1 VAART
6 DRLLLANAI
15 MGQFITGVATRI
27 FIISLPTLASA
38 LNTDILAISW
48 ALIVYQLAGISLSVV
63 FGRLGDIHGRY
74 VIYGLGFAIMTLSS
88 VLCGLAPNAI
98 LLILFRFIQGLG
110 AAMISSATRVLAMEA
125 MPEGSEGRANG
136 YMTMGFHSGLL
147 IGPPLGGLVIDLVSW
162 RWIFF
167 LLVPMGLAG
176 VTLTVMRA
184 RGRRPASIRQAP
196 SIDYLGATLLVAL
209 TALLTLLLDRRSAE
223 TIGAERT
230 GVMALVFGATL
241 LGFLAHE
248 RRTVNPVMNLALF
261 KIRMFTFS
269 ILSLLMIATTHS
281 VLGLLMPFYIQD
293 VLHFSPSFMGLIFLA
308 APVFTIGLAPA
319 SGQLTDRIGP
329 RAPASIGVL
338 ATMSAFAI
346 GLFLRIDSHWL
357 LPALMM
363 ALLGVGSGFFNTPNQ
378 AAIIGSV
385 PREYRGFATGMVQTI
400 FGVSALLGI
409 SLGGALLTLAFRYY
423 SGLADGTPSA
433 AHPQAF
439 VASMNAVYL
448 GCLVLMVVALGA
460 SFMRGGTRIEAAALD
475 PPEPLGPR
483 NPIMRPP

>member
-1 VAART
+1 VTART

-15 MGQFITGVATRI
+15 MGQFLTGVATRI

-74 VIYGLGFAIMTLSS
+74 LIYGLGFAIMTVSS
-88 VLCGLAPNAI
+88 LLCGLASSAA
-98 LLILFRFIQGLG
+98 LLILFRFVQGLG

-167 LLVPMGLAG
+167 LLVPMGLVG
-176 VTLTVMRA
+176 IVLTVLRA
-184 RGRRPASIRQAP
+184 RGRRPAPAGRAP
-196 SIDYLGATLLVAL
+196 AIDYLGATLLIAL

-223 TIGAERT
+223 TLGAERT
-230 GVMALVFGATL
+230 GVMALIFGATL

-248 RRTVNPVMNLALF
+248 RRAASPVMNLALF

-269 ILSLLMIATTHS
+269 ILSLLLIATTHS

-293 VLHFSPSFMGLIFLA
+293 VLRFAPSFMGLIFLA
-308 APVFTIGLAPA
+308 APVFTIGLAPV

-329 RAPASIGVL
+329 RAPTSIGVL

-363 ALLGVGSGFFNTPNQ
+363 ALVGVGSGFFNTPNQ

-400 FGVSALLGI
+400 FGVSSLLGI
-409 SLGGALLTLAFRYY
+409 SLGGALLTLAFRRY
-423 SGLADGTPSA
+423 SGLADATPSA
-433 AHPQAF
+433 AEPQAF
-439 VASMNAVYL
+439 VAAMNVTYL
-448 GCLVLMVVALGA
+448 ACLVLMGVALVA
-460 SFMRGGTRIEAAALD
+460 SFMRGGTRIEAASLD
-475 PPEPLGPR
+475 PAEPSSPR
-483 NPIMRPP
+483 NSIMRPR